1 MVINPYVIDG
11 QGKISDIFSRNLEQN
26 VIYLVGE
33 INDEQAAVI
42 TAQMLHLANVG
53 KGDIQLYI
61 NSPGGSVAAGLSIYD
76 TMQHIHNDVSTIC
89 LGQAASMAAVL
100 LSGGTKGKRYI
111 LPHGEVMIHQPS
123 GGMEGQ
129 AADMCIAAEHIK
141 RIRAGLRSRIS
152 ATISFSAYSPED
164 MLAIVHRQ
172 AGNMGLQLEE
182 KADPCILE
190 YFKERTRDSNF
201 GNGREGRSFLENCMV
216 SVAGRTMK
224 LSVSE
229 QTMKCMT
236 TILEED
242 VKDSIK
248 RMREGL
254 NAQICQTGQYGFLQG
269 EN

>member
-1 MVINPYVIDG
+1 MVINPYVIDE
-11 QGKISDIFSRNLEQN
+11 QGKISDIFSKNLEQN

-76 TMQHIHNDVSTIC
+76 TMQHIHNDVATIC

-141 RIRAGLRSRIS
+141 RIRAELNHLLSSNCGKD
-152 ATISFSAYSPED
+152 YEQ
-164 MLAIVHRQ
+164 M
-172 AGNMGLQLEE
+172 
-182 KADPCILE
+182 CIDT
-190 YFKERTRDSNF
+190 ERDYW
-201 GNGREGRSFLENCMV
+201 
-216 SVAGRTMK
+216 
-224 LSVSE
+224 
-229 QTMKCMT
+229 
-236 TILEED
+236 
-242 VKDSIK
+242 
-248 RMREGL
+248 L
-254 NAQICQTGQYGFLQG
+254 NAEEAVGYGVVDKML
-269 EN
+269 EPKEAVI